1 MKHRIPN
8 TSRTFRLGAVIQFV
22 YSRSSSGVIWYVLI
36 NKGSTAILLSIY
48 LSVIKTQYYQKA
60 ALPSRT
66 LAPERGRVSGPTLL
80 ARRAHPPGGFLFI
93 ERTSCEIKKSPLHVF
108 HAKGEQSAVPPF
120 FLRQSAPQLSRS
132 LTQTTRERLLN
143 TTVFQHSGSKAT
155 FRTHYLNHLSAG
167 EWFSL
172 SGL

>member
-66 LAPERGRVSGPTLL
+66 LAPERGRFSGHTSL
-80 ARRAHPPGGFLFI
+80 ARSAHPPGGFLFH
-93 ERTSCEIKKSPLHVF
+93 RTNFPVKKNLTAAKIQVLCGCEAFVLNSMVFVQCSTRTCLKIHSCHR
-108 HAKGEQSAVPPF
+108 HALV
-120 FLRQSAPQLSRS
+120 SR
-132 LTQTTRERLLN
+132 TN
-143 TTVFQHSGSKAT
+143 
-155 FRTHYLNHLSAG
+155 NM
-167 EWFSL
+167 
-172 SGL
+172 